1 MNNNEMP
8 AVSKPHVNEI
18 AGTPYLRLYD
28 LAYDDGTHY
37 YEASRRKLDDLLVGK
52 DEAERAQTLPDAV
65 SCCLVL
71 ETRGREPRMV
81 LFHEYRYPTGQ
92 ALLSVPSGLIDERD
106 RQEEEPLVAAM
117 TREVGEECGLHMRAG
132 DRMWVI
138 NPFLFNTPGMTD
150 ESTALL
156 CAVVRRG
163 DEGELSQ
170 EGAEGTERFEGFDL
184 LTKAEVQQVLSR
196 GTDQYGHYYPM
207 VAWAAMTY
215 FATDQW
221 QRS

>member
-1 MNNNEMP
+1 MP
-8 AVSKPHVNEI
+8 AVKKPRISQI
-18 AGTPYLRLYD
+18 AGTPYIRLYD

-37 YEASRRKLDDLLVGK
+37 FEASRRRQEDLVVAR
-52 DEAERAQTLPDAV
+52 DEAELTQMLPDAV

-71 ETRGREPRMV
+71 ETHGQEPRMV
-81 LFHEYRYPTGQ
+81 LFHEFRYPTGQ

-106 RQEEEPLVAAM
+106 SQEEEPLIAAM
-117 TREVGEECGLHMRAG
+117 TREVQEECGLHMGPG
-132 DRMWVI
+132 DEMWVI

-184 LTKAEVQQVLSR
+184 LTKSEVQQVLLR

-221 QRS
+221 RR